1 MTDEDKNSNRDEGLD
16 ASLLAHVR
24 SADFDRGWYLLTVL
38 LARLPLPPLYTFI
51 MDDNPTLAMPSAHFY
66 PFATSPDIIR
76 SHEKDIFQ
84 ISSLVNHA
92 QTIIRSLR
100 GARFAHTHADAIKH
114 LTELLYFSLTT
125 LIGNRTL
132 GEEYCDLVQL
142 EDDTLRLPA
151 FARRVGYI
159 VSAILVPWLL
169 QRILPGLRRK
179 VRVKLER
186 SVARGQRV
194 RAQQQEGE
202 EKEVLKPSDGENTSS
217 KKLFSSLRLQSYI
230 LEHLDSIT
238 SLSPIYALSIAT
250 FYFTGSYYHL
260 SKRFW
265 GLRYVFTKKLEDD
278 EQRIGYEVLG
288 VLLVLQIAVQ
298 GVLHVKKIRESIHD
312 GEGEDEEE
320 SGVKRGED
328 GLIHSI
334 QQPSHLPL
342 LPASTP
348 RYDLAEDEN
357 AVPWIPVGQ
366 ARKCT
371 LCLELFKDP
380 SVTTCGH
387 VFCWLCVRDWV
398 REKPECP
405 LCRQE
410 VLLSKVLPLRG

>member
-1 MTDEDKNSNRDEGLD
+1 MTSICSLQTTLPSFR
-16 ASLLAHVR
+16 ASSILNIPTM
-24 SADFDRGWYLLTVL
+24 AD
-38 LARLPLPPLYTFI
+38 
-51 MDDNPTLAMPSAHFY
+51 DDPTSLSMPSSSQSPLASSSHFY

-76 SHEKDIFQ
+76 SHEKDIFLTA
-84 ISSLVNHA
+84 SLVNQA
-92 QTIIRSLR
+92 QSIVRSLR
-100 GARFAHTHADAIKH
+100 GARFAHTHSDSIKC

-142 EDDTLRLPA
+142 EDDTLRLPSIS
-151 FARRVGYI
+151 RRVGYI
-159 VSAILVPWLL
+159 VSAILVPYSL
-169 QRILPGLRRK
+169 QRILPAFRRRLRS
-179 VRVKLER
+179 KLER
-186 SVARGQRV
+186 SLARQRAK
-194 RAQQQEGE
+194 AQQIE
-202 EKEVLKPSDGENTSS
+202 LSNPSKDTSA
-217 KKLFSSLRLQSYI
+217 KKRFFTTFRIQNYI

-265 GLRYVFTKKLEDD
+265 GLRYIFTKKLEED
-278 EQRIGYEVLG
+278 EQRVGYEVLG

-298 GVLHVKKIRESIHD
+298 TVLHIRKI
-312 GEGEDEEE
+312 GATMQEEE
-320 SGVKRGED
+320 EGNGMETSGAKQQD
-328 GLIHSI
+328 DALIPSI
-334 QQPSHLPL
+334 QNPSNLPL

-348 RYDLAEDEN
+348 RYDLEDSN
-357 AVPWIPVGQ
+357 AVPWIPPGQ
-366 ARKCT
+366 QRKCT
-371 LCLELFKDP
+371 LCLEQFKDP

-387 VFCWLCVRDWV
+387 VFCWICVRDWV